1 MGGRQGPGYPFS
13 EVKQGPVQ
21 LGDTTIDPELKE
33 YYALIEELT
42 ERARQGSIDKAEFK
56 KKMRDATIAA
66 ILLAFLLGGGSE
78 DVAGATERLNEQRR
92 IANESVDKL
101 ADDIYSGEFEE
112 TPDRTD
118 GAGRDKLLARVGL
131 WAVALAGVYSMSQV
145 HTPPKVTTDAD
156 GNEVETE
163 PVFEWVLGGT
173 IDHCTD
179 CLELNGQTHTA
190 AEWRAAGIEPQSP
203 DLECGGWNCDCRF
216 ELTDSP
222 SIGSDF

>member
-145 HTPPKVTTDAD
+145 HTPPKVTTDAE
-156 GNEVETE
+156 GNEVEE
-163 PVFEWVLGGT
+163 ELRFEWVLGPT
-173 IDHCTD
+173 KESCVD
-179 CLELNGQTHTA
+179 CQELSGHVMTA

-203 DLECGGWNCDCRF
+203 DLACSGFNCLCSF
-216 ELTDSP
+216 VQTDSP
-222 SIGSDF
+222 SDGYTF